1 MLEDKEIDISYTQFT
16 FTLSRAEA
24 VDFSVPF
31 RVDVAKLFIPR
42 TGASTG
48 SLSAY
53 FTDFGMDF
61 WISLIVSLSVMA
73 SLFFFLNFHERLH
86 RVIKLNL

>member
-1 MLEDKEIDISYTQFT
+1 MLKEGEIDISYTQFT
-16 FTLSRAEA
+16 FTLTRAEA
-24 VDFSVPF
+24 VDFSVPY

-61 WISLIVSLSVMA
+61 WLSLAVSLAVMA
-73 SLFFFLNFHERLH
+73 SLFFFLNYHERLH
-86 RVIKLNL
+86 QVF